1 MKLCMTYWNPTS
13 STFCS
18 KRVTLQ
24 RLESMRVPS
33 LTRPHLPKRISN
45 LKRRPSKHRA
55 EKPNSATLSALTD
68 LERPTKTRL
77 RKFQASI
84 AKSSSANVCICK
96 NHSSNSWSSS
106 WKTLCSTL
114 WKRPRTKSSIWAN
127 LLAFISAE
135 TNEEEQYLLVCSL
148 HYTTKS
154 YILNTIL

>member
-1 MKLCMTYWNPTS
+1 MTFWNPVN
-13 STFCS
+13 STICL
-18 KRVTLQ
+18 KKVTLQ
-24 RLESMRVPS
+24 RLESIRAQS
-33 LTRPHLPKRISN
+33 LTRLHLLKKISN
-45 LKRRPSKHRA
+45 LKKRPSRHRV
-55 EKPNSATLSALTD
+55 EKPNSATSSASTD
-68 LERPTKTRL
+68 LERHTKTRL

-96 NHSSNSWSSS
+96 SLSSNSWSLS

-135 TNEEEQYLLVCSL
+135 TNEEEQYLVCSL

-154 YILNTIL
+154 YILNTFL